1 MVDKEPDFV
10 FKIAV
15 VGDYAVGKTS
25 LIARFIQSKFLR
37 EYKPTLGVN
46 LILKELNVRTSKGK
60 NLVCNLVLWD
70 IAGQERYASVRKLY
84 YKGCSAAML
93 VYDVT
98 RMDTFHNLE
107 ATWVKDY
114 SDNTTG
120 EKIFILVGNK
130 ADLTDIKKVATS
142 DGETLKA
149 KLGAIDFLETSAK
162 DGDNVEQA
170 FMRLVKFLLN
180 KAGEKI

>member
-1 MVDKEPDFV
+1 MVDKEPDYV

-25 LIARFIQSKFLR
+25 LISRFIQRKFLK

-46 LILKELNVRTSKGK
+46 LILKELEITQDDKPI
-60 NLVCNLVLWD
+60 LCNLVLWD

-98 RMDTFHNLE
+98 RMDTFNSLE
-107 ATWVKDY
+107 TTWVKDY
-114 SDNTTG
+114 MENTNG
-120 EKIFILVGNK
+120 ERIFVIVGNK
-130 ADLTDIKKVATS
+130 ADLEDIRKVSTQ
-142 DGETLKA
+142 DGEDLKDRI
-149 KLGAIDFLETSAK
+149 GAVQFLETSAK
-162 DGDNVEQA
+162 DGTNVDDA
-170 FMRLVKFLLN
+170 FLNLVHLLL
-180 KAGEKI
+180 EKSNQKK

>member
-1 MVDKEPDFV
+1 MVDKEPDYV

-25 LIARFIQSKFLR
+25 LISRFIQRKFLK

-46 LILKELNVRTSKGK
+46 LILKELEITDKDENP
-60 NLVCNLVLWD
+60 LLCNLVLWD

-98 RMDTFHNLE
+98 RMDTFNNLE
-107 ATWVKDY
+107 TTWLKDY
-114 SDNTTG
+114 TENTVG
-120 EKIFILVGNK
+120 DRVFVIIGNK
-130 ADLTDIKKVATS
+130 ADLEDIRKVSTQ
-142 DGETLKA
+142 DGEDLKDRI
-149 KLGAIDFLETSAK
+149 GAVQFLETSAK
-162 DGDNVEQA
+162 DGTNVDDA
-170 FMRLVKFLLN
+170 FMNLVHILLDKSN
-180 KAGEKI
+180 EKK